1 MGAFPPAAQ
10 QSQIDVGLVG
20 FVAAMGLADGPA
32 APAAIQGHGFMLMAV
47 GVVVTLTPLMVGT
60 LCAHRILRMKATCG
74 SGGHWPDHC
83 QPTCEGSIGGK
94 SSLRGFL
101 GKVLLHVLD
110 PRLQQTHERIGVRE
124 HRGLQPQRMK
134 LAHRFDQAFVGPGV
148 DQGCMN
154 VR

>member
-10 QSQIDVGLVG
+10 QSQIDVGLGG

-47 GVVVTLTPLMVGT
+47 GVVVTL
-60 LCAHRILRMKATCG
+60 
-74 SGGHWPDHC
+74 
-83 QPTCEGSIGGK
+83 
-94 SSLRGFL
+94 
-101 GKVLLHVLD
+101 
-110 PRLQQTHERIGVRE
+110 
-124 HRGLQPQRMK
+124 MK

>member
-10 QSQIDVGLVG
+10 QSQIDVGLGG

-47 GVVVTLTPLMVGT
+47 GVVVTLTPFMVGT
-60 LCAHRILRMKATCG
+60 LCAHRILRMKATWFWRSLARSLSALRARAK
-74 SGGHWPDHC
+74 SG
-83 QPTCEGSIGGK
+83 E